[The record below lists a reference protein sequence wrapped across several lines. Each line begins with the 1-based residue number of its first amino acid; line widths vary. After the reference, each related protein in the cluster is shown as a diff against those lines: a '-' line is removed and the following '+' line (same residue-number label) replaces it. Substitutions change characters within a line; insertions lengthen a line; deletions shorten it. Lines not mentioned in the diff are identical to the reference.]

1 MQNKIPLSLYI
12 HFPWCVQKCPY
23 CDFNSHAIKNDG
35 KNNQIPED
43 LYIQALIQDLDQ
55 DLNLYFPEIN
65 TQKPTLTSIF
75 MGGGTPSLFSALA
88 LNQLLTHIQTKFT
101 FSSSI
106 EITLEAN
113 PGTIER
119 GKFKTYFDIGINRI
133 SLGVQS
139 FNPKHLKK
147 LGRIHSDLEACLA
160 IEEIH
165 QAGFKTFNLDLMHGL
180 PDQTPE
186 ESEQDLRTALS
197 FNPPHL
203 SWYQLT
209 LEPNTLFH
217 AKPPSLPSD
226 ETLGLIED
234 QGFELLKQAGL
245 DRYEISAYAKKNHQS
260 QHNKNYWEFG
270 DYLGIGAGAHGKIT
284 DINLNKIIRTSK
296 KKNPKDYLNS
306 QNLNTFIQD
315 SQEILNPDRP
325 FEFLMNALRL
335 TQGVPET
342 LFQERTLLPLSL
354 ISEKLKQTRDLNL
367 ILPNR
372 LAPSPLGL
380 RYLNSVLERFLG

>member
-23 CDFNSHAIKNDG
+23 CDFNSHGIKNAG
-35 KNNQIPED
+35 ENNQIPEEI
-43 LYIQALIQDLDQ
+43 YIQRLIQDLDQ

-65 TQKPTLTSIF
+65 THELTLTSIF
-75 MGGGTPSLFSALA
+75 MGGGTPSLFSA
-88 LNQLLTHIQTKFT
+88 QSIFKLLTHIQKKLN
-101 FSSSI
+101 FSKNI

-119 GKFKTYFDIGINRI
+119 GKFRDYFNIGINRI

-147 LGRIHSDLEACLA
+147 LGRIHSDQEAYLA
-160 IEEIH
+160 IEEIT
-165 QAGFKTFNLDLMHGL
+165 QAGFTTFNLDLMHGL
-180 PDQTPE
+180 PNQTPE

-217 AKPPSLPSD
+217 AKPPALPSD
-226 ETLGLIED
+226 EVLALIED

-245 DRYEISAYAKKNHQS
+245 NRYEISAYAQNNHQS

-284 DINLNKIIRTSK
+284 NINSNKIIRTSK
-296 KKNPKDYLNS
+296 KKNPKDYLTS
-306 QNLNTFIQD
+306 PVVMLTQET
-315 SQEILNPDRP
+315 QEILNPDRP

-335 TQGVPET
+335 IDGVEEN
-342 LFQERTLLPLSL
+342 LFEKRILLPLDL
-354 ISEKLKQTRDLNL
+354 ISDKLNQARDLNL
-367 ILPNR
+367 ILPNK
-372 LAPSPLGL
+372 LAATPLGL
-380 RYLNSVLERFLG
+380 RYLNSVLEKFLG